1 MNFGAYVMGN
11 GLTRLATRFLGE
23 PLSLERAEARIGAAL
38 DAGEAEALGLV
49 TASYD
54 EVDWDDEIRFALDER
69 ASFSPDA
76 LSGLEANLRFAGP
89 ETMETRI
96 FGRLSLWQNWIF
108 LRPNASSEESALK
121 RYGTGQRPS
130 FDPERV

>member
-1 MNFGAYVMGN
+1 
-11 GLTRLATRFLGE
+11 ATRFLGE
-23 PLSLERAEARIGAAL
+23 SDSLERAQNAVGQALAAE
-38 DAGEAEALGLV
+38 EAEELGLV

-54 EVDWDDEIRFALDER
+54 EVDWDDEIRLALEER

-76 LSGLEANLRFAGP
+76 LTGLEANLRFPGP

-96 FGRLSLWQNWIF
+96 FGRLTAWQNWIF
-108 LRPNASSEESALK
+108 SRPNAAAETSALK
-121 RYGTGQRPS
+121 RYGSGLRPS